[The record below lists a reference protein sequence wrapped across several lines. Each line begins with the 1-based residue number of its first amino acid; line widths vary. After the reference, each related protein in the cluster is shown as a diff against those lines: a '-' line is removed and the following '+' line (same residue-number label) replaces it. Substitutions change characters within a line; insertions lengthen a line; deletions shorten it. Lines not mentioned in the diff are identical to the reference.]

1 MDTKPS
7 FVHLSDYNDTKVIL
21 FPLLKVNNTGSLLG
35 KNIDLVRTIFQNIHS
50 LEYLF
55 QFHEEI

>member
-7 FVHLSDYNDTKVIL
+7 FVRLSDYNDTKVFL
-21 FPLLKVNNTGSLLG
+21 FPLLKGKNFGSLLG
-35 KNIDLVRTIFQNIHS
+35 KNIDLVRTIFQNIHI
-50 LEYLF
+50 LAYLF